1 MPTVLSNNGKQ
12 HTHAYHASARLK
24 SCDSYSTY
32 LLIRRKLTCRLVD
45 DTAHEHIYYLTHTHT
60 PLHSLHTRSTLMTLA
75 DKVRQ
80 AIKLLSTN
88 LIPKVLRHYKDT
100 VAVKTLSNHI
110 HMMKDEQEKK

>member
-1 MPTVLSNNGKQ
+1 
-12 HTHAYHASARLK
+12 
-24 SCDSYSTY
+24 
-32 LLIRRKLTCRLVD
+32 
-45 DTAHEHIYYLTHTHT
+45 
-60 PLHSLHTRSTLMTLA
+60 MTLA